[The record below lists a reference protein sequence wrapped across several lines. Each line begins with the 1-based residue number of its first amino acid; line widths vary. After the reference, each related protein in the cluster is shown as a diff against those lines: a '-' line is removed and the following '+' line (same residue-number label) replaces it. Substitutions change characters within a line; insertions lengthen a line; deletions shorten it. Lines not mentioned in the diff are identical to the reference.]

1 MAASTESV
9 RLGIDLGGTKIE
21 IAALAADGSE
31 LLRRREPS
39 PANDYPTTIATIARL
54 VASAESELGLR
65 ATVGI
70 GIPGSESPSSGLI
83 RNANS
88 TCLNGHAL
96 RHDIEHAL
104 GRTVR
109 IANDANCLAMSEA
122 GDGAGAGF
130 DTVFAVILGTGVG
143 GALAVK
149 GRVLLGAN
157 AIAGEWGHNPLPAP
171 RGAELPGPR
180 CYCGRI
186 NCIETW
192 LSGPGLAADHARHGG
207 SPASP
212 EAIVAA
218 ARAGEAMARASLA
231 RYGERLARSLA
242 TVINIFDPD
251 AIVLAGGLSNIDE
264 LYEDVPRHWG
274 AQVFSDQVDTRLL
287 RSRHGDSSGVRGA
300 AWLWPV
306 AATGLVSG
314 SGPGRGVG

>member
-1 MAASTESV
+1 MAASTEPV
-9 RLGIDLGGTKIE
+9 RIGIDLGGTKIE

-31 LLRRREPS
+31 LLRRREAS
-39 PANDYPTTIATIARL
+39 PANDYPATIAAIVRL
-54 VASAESELGLR
+54 VASAESELGRR

-70 GIPGSESPSSGLI
+70 GIPGSESPTSGLI

-88 TCLNGHAL
+88 TCLNGRAL
-96 RHDIEHAL
+96 RHDIELAL

-122 GDGAGAGF
+122 SDGAGAGF
-130 DTVFAVILGTGVG
+130 ATVFAVILGTGVG
-143 GALAVK
+143 GGLAVD

-180 CYCGRI
+180 CYCGRV

-192 LSGPGLAADHARHGG
+192 LSGPGLAADHVRHGG

-218 ARAGEAMARASLA
+218 ARAGEARARSSLA

-251 AIVLAGGLSNIDE
+251 VIVLAGGLSNIAE
-264 LYEDVPRHWG
+264 LYDDVPRHWG
-274 AQVFSDQVDTRLL
+274 AQVFSDRVATRLL

-300 AWLWPV
+300 AWLWPL
-306 AATGLVSG
+306 APSGLHPG
-314 SGPGRGVG
+314 SGPGPGRG